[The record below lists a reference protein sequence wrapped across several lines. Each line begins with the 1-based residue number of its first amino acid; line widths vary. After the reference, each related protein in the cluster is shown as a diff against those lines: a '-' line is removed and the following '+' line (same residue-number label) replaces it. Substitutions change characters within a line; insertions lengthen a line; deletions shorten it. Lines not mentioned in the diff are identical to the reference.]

1 MGGYRSKETARGKAY
16 AHMNAELRKE
26 SKPIGHEAAA
36 RDNPPPEAY
45 DRTRNRRK
53 KRDRQQKDS

>member
-1 MGGYRSKETARGKAY
+1 
-16 AHMNAELRKE
+16 MNAELRKE
-26 SKPIGHEAAA
+26 RKPVGHEAAA
-36 RDNPPPEAY
+36 RDKPPPEAY